1 MSYVINDHQLKCLYL
16 YTGYKELKY
25 NEKTKTKKTEK
36 STDGKIEF
44 IRND

>member
-25 NEKTKTKKTEK
+25 NEKTKTKTKRK
-36 STDGKIEF
+36 KH
-44 IRND
+44 RW